1 MPSLR
6 FAKRGWL
13 TGSGRPR
20 LRRKAITLFLFV
32 AVGAAVWIS
41 GLPALAYFQAS
52 LVFAAPTAGPTLS
65 LGDYEAE
72 VQART
77 ITGLSRDISGLTY
90 SPTTGTLFAVANR
103 PPRIVELST
112 DGKLLR
118 MVDLDGVKDP
128 EGLTHVEGDR
138 FIVSSERDQSLHWIS
153 IGRDAARVTAEG
165 GDRLSLNVGVVN
177 NMGFEGLSWDA
188 QRSRLYVAQEMFPAR
203 VLLVEGLGSDASGM
217 RLDVGEWKPGGIA
230 GAFMLDLSSASL
242 HEKTGNLI
250 LLSHMSR
257 ILVEFASDGTVLSYL
272 PLWRGMNGLSASI
285 AQAEGV
291 AVGPDGDVFIVAEP
305 NLFYRFGKRFAAAK
319 GS

>member
-20 LRRKAITLFLFV
+20 LRRKAIALFLFV

-41 GLPALAYFQAS
+41 GLPALAYFQAT
-52 LVFAAPTAGPTLS
+52 LVFAAPPAGPTLS

-118 MVDLDGVKDP
+118 MVDLDGVKDRRASP
-128 EGLTHVEGDR
+128 M
-138 FIVSSERDQSLHWIS
+138 S
-153 IGRDAARVTAEG
+153 RVTA
-165 GDRLSLNVGVVN
+165 S
-177 NMGFEGLSWDA
+177 S
-188 QRSRLYVAQEMFPAR
+188 FPANATR
-203 VLLVEGLGSDASGM
+203 ACTGSPSGVT
-217 RLDVGEWKPGGIA
+217 RPG
-230 GAFMLDLSSASL
+230 
-242 HEKTGNLI
+242 
-250 LLSHMSR
+250 
-257 ILVEFASDGTVLSYL
+257 
-272 PLWRGMNGLSASI
+272 
-285 AQAEGV
+285 
-291 AVGPDGDVFIVAEP
+291 
-305 NLFYRFGKRFAAAK
+305 
-319 GS
+319 